1 MIKKKFWTHYEQVRF
16 IIEGYI
22 TLLFTIP
29 YISLAIS
36 SLTRMSEIEAGVEGA
51 LKTAILN
58 GLKWYAIIMSVVTVL
73 YAVWFLRYSDRIEW
87 TDNCIKYYYAGI
99 FSKKF
104 RKIPYDKITRVVL
117 CDGLWWHNGDY
128 YRGRKIIFFNKN
140 DIIFELEISP
150 KLCLS
155 VMMIFAQERVW
166 IVNQKQR
173 LKKVDDYFKIDFM
186 GLTQDQQ
193 LALFKFYCKPAR
205 ADYKTGEEIL
215 RKRRKKK
222 GKNPACDDAD
232 AAESGGKGI

>member
-87 TDNCIKYYYAGI
+87 TDNCIKYY
-99 FSKKF
+99 
-104 RKIPYDKITRVVL
+104 
-117 CDGLWWHNGDY
+117 
-128 YRGRKIIFFNKN
+128 
-140 DIIFELEISP
+140 
-150 KLCLS
+150 
-155 VMMIFAQERVW
+155 
-166 IVNQKQR
+166 
-173 LKKVDDYFKIDFM
+173 
-186 GLTQDQQ
+186 
-193 LALFKFYCKPAR
+193 
-205 ADYKTGEEIL
+205 
-215 RKRRKKK
+215 
-222 GKNPACDDAD
+222 
-232 AAESGGKGI
+232 